1 MQSVPITTKVVS
13 SNHTNGNV
21 YSIKHYV
28 IKFVVELQQ
37 AGVFIW
43 VLQFPPPKKNDRHDI
58 TEILLKV
65 ALNTNLKVYIIKSEN
80 IHIYIYKT
88 RLKDI
93 QHHKNNNGLRR
104 EQYDIT
110 TASLPGLPSAP
121 FLLQS
126 SLIFNTFLTPVHSRS
141 T

>member
-13 SNHTNGNV
+13 SNRSKLC
-21 YSIKHYV
+21 SIKHYV
-28 IKFVVELQQ
+28 IKFVVEWRQ

-65 ALNTNLKVYIIKSEN
+65 ALNTNLKVYIIKLEN
-80 IHIYIYKT
+80 IHIYIYIYKT

-126 SLIFNTFLTPVHSRS
+126 SLILFYCK
-141 T
+141 